1 MLYVHYQSLLFTLL
15 NRPDGICIVDILLFQ
30 LKDINSSHLQDVAEE
45 RSIIKLCGYPLC
57 SQELKHIPIQQ
68 FHISTKSNKVYDIQE
83 RKVTERFFLQFFV
96 SFGANSSLQEFLHR
110 LISCFYRTFAVTNAS
125 NLIIL

>member
-1 MLYVHYQSLLFTLL
+1 MLYVYYQSLLFTLL
-15 NRPDGICIVDILLFQ
+15 NRPDSICIIDILLFQ

-83 RKVTERFFLQFFV
+83 RKVTERFFV
-96 SFGANSSLQEFLHR
+96 SSGANFSLQEFLDR

-125 NLIIL
+125 NLIIM